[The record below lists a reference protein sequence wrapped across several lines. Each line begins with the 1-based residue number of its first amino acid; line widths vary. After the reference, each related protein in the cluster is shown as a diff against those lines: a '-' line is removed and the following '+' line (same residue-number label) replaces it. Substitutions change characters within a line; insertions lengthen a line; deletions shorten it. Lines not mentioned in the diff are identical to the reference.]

1 MASIDLTVSQETVL
15 RALTDLNRETSEPV
29 KGERIADR
37 VDRDPGTVRNHMQ
50 SLKAL
55 QLVRGIPGPKGGYQP
70 TTDAF
75 EVLDCQRL
83 DGAVETPL
91 RRNGETVE
99 DLVVTD
105 ITLANV
111 HDPEGS
117 RATVSVEGSLDR
129 FEGGDRV
136 AVGPTPGAGVSVRG
150 TITATDRSGR
160 ELVLEIESVG
170 TEAVDVARPAAP

>member
-1 MASIDLTVSQETVL
+1 MADIDLTVSQETVL
-15 RALTDLNRETSEPV
+15 RALADLHRETTEPV

-70 TTDAF
+70 TTDAYD
-75 EVLDCQRL
+75 VLDCQCL

-91 RRNGETVE
+91 RRNGERVE
-99 DLVVTD
+99 HLVVTE

-111 HDPEGS
+111 HDPDGS
-117 RATVSVEGSLDR
+117 RATVAVEGSIEA
-129 FEGGDRV
+129 FEGGDHV

-150 TITATDRSGR
+150 TVMATDESGR

-170 TEAVDVARPAAP
+170 TEPVDVAQPAAP